1 MIRLAV
7 RLTVGGG
14 REAVTRLVITAFAVA
29 LGVGLLLAALAAS
42 NAIDAQALRTGWFDI
57 TGSSNFHITDR
68 SHSTSAAPG
77 ASPEWW
83 LSSDDA
89 YGDQPIDRVDVAALG
104 PHAPVPPGITRL
116 PAAGQYY
123 ASPALAA
130 LLRSVPA
137 GQLGDRY
144 PGHLAGPI
152 GPAALQSPG
161 SLVIII
167 GRTPAQIAPAAGA
180 ARITSIFTGRDPVT
194 STEAIAAVLGIVAI
208 ALLFPV
214 LVFIST
220 ATRLAAARREQRFA
234 AMRLA
239 GATPWQVSVVATVEA
254 ATAAAAGTAVGF
266 GLFFGFRSELARIPF
281 TGQPFFPGDMRLSL
295 LTIVVVAL
303 GIPAAAAVVAHV
315 ALRRVRISPLGTA
328 RRVRGRRPSAWRTLP
343 LLAAIGELLYFTA
356 VGPPATVNGQLWAY
370 LGGGGLAVAGLVI
383 AGSWLTMAGSALL
396 ARRVSRPA
404 GLLAARRLADD
415 PKGAFRAI
423 SGLIIAVFT
432 ATVAVGIITSMT
444 DNHARQTFGVAG
456 RNILVAGLTG
466 PRNLQ
471 NPDAAAGGVAVS
483 AAQIGRLSAVRG
495 VSSVVVSR
503 VSPPGITADNLIG
516 CAQLAR
522 LPALG
527 RCAPGASVAEF
538 DLQPL
543 GSTHQGFRSRI
554 WPAVALSAARLDRL
568 PASGLL
574 VGTDGSLAALETAR
588 TMIET
593 AFPLQSS
600 PVTIF
605 DTQGQRLLAAWQQ
618 LADVVILAG
627 LPIAACSLAVGV
639 VAGLT
644 DRKRPFSLL
653 RLAGTPVGL
662 LRRVV
667 ALESSVPLLA
677 VAVVSAALGLLVA
690 ELFLNSQLGL
700 NLRPPGPAYYGFV
713 AGGMLLSL
721 GIIAATFPL
730 LARITGPEAAR
741 SE

>member
-7 RLTVGGG
+7 RLTLNGG
-14 REAVTRLVITAFAVA
+14 REAVTRLVITAVAVA
-29 LGVGLLLAALAAS
+29 LGVGLLLAVLAAS

-57 TGSSNFHITDR
+57 TGSSDIHITGS
-68 SHSTSAAPG
+68 SHSAPG

-83 LSSDDA
+83 LSSYDA
-89 YGDQPIDRVDVAALG
+89 YRDQPIDRVDVAALG
-104 PHAPVPPGITRL
+104 PHAPVPPGLTRL
-116 PAAGQYY
+116 PGPGQYY

-137 GQLGDRY
+137 DQLADRY
-144 PGHLAGPI
+144 PGHLIGTV
-152 GPAALQSPG
+152 GPAALQSPE

-167 GRTPAQIAPAAGA
+167 GRAPAQVARAAGA
-180 ARITSIFTGRDPVT
+180 ARVTSIFTGRDPVT
-194 STEAIAAVLGIVAI
+194 STQGIAAVLGIVAI

-239 GATPWQVSVVATVEA
+239 GATPRQVSVVATVEA
-254 ATAAAAGTAVGF
+254 AIAAAAGTAAGF
-266 GLFFGFRSELARIPF
+266 ALFFGLRSELARIPF
-281 TGQPFFPGDMRLSL
+281 SGQPFFPGDLRLSL

-328 RRVRGRRPSAWRTLP
+328 RRVRRRRPSAWRTIP
-343 LLAAIGELLYFTA
+343 LLAGIGVLVYFTV
-356 VGPPATVNGQLWAY
+356 VGKPTTVNGQLWAY
-370 LGGGGLAVAGLVI
+370 LGGGALSVAGLVI
-383 AGSWLTMAGSALL
+383 AGSWLTMAGSTLL
-396 ARRVSRPA
+396 AGRASKPA

-444 DNHARQTFGVAG
+444 DNHALQTFGAAG
-456 RNILVAGLTG
+456 RNILIAGLTG

-471 NPDAAAGGVAVS
+471 NPNAAPGGVNVS
-483 AAQIGRLSAVRG
+483 AAQIGRLRTVPG

-503 VSPPGITADNLIG
+503 VPPPGITADNLID

-527 RCAPGASVAEF
+527 SCPPGASVAAF
-538 DLQPL
+538 DLQPM
-543 GSTHQGFRSRI
+543 GSTHSHSSTRI
-554 WPAVALSAARLDRL
+554 WAAVPMSADRLDRL

-574 VGTDGSLAALETAR
+574 VGTDGSPAALETAR

-593 AFPLQSS
+593 TFPLQSS

-605 DTQGQRLLAAWQQ
+605 DSQGQQLLAAWEQ
-618 LADVVILAG
+618 LANVVILAG

-677 VAVVSAALGLLVA
+677 VGVVSAALGLLVA

-713 AGGMLLSL
+713 VGGVLLSL
-721 GIIAATFPL
+721 GIIAATLPL
-730 LARITGPEAAR
+730 LGRMTGPEAAR

>member
-14 REAVTRLVITAFAVA
+14 RETITRLVITSVAVA

-42 NAIDAQALRTGWFDI
+42 NAIDAQALRSGWFDI
-57 TGSSNFHITDR
+57 TGSSHVDITVR
-68 SHSTSAAPG
+68 SHAAPAAPA

-83 LSSDDA
+83 LSSFDA
-89 YGDQPIDRVDVAALG
+89 YDQQPIDRVDVAALG

-116 PAAGQYY
+116 PGPGQYY

-137 GQLGDRY
+137 GQLADRY
-144 PGHLAGPI
+144 PGHLIGTV
-152 GPAALQSPG
+152 GPAALQSPE

-167 GRTPAQIAPAAGA
+167 GRTPAQVSRAAGA
-180 ARITSIFTGRDPVT
+180 ARITSIFTGRDPTT
-194 STEAIAAVLGIVAI
+194 STQGIAAVLGIVAI

-239 GATPWQVSVVATVEA
+239 GATPRQVSVVATVEA
-254 ATAAAAGTAVGF
+254 ATAAAAGTAAGF
-266 GLFFGFRSELARIPF
+266 ALFFAFRSELARIPF
-281 TGQPFFPGDMRLSL
+281 TGQPFFSGDMRLSL
-295 LTIVVVAL
+295 LTIAGVVL

-328 RRVRGRRPSAWRTLP
+328 RRVRARRPSAWRTVP
-343 LLAAIGELLYFTA
+343 LLAAIGEMVYFTA
-356 VGPPATVNGQLWAY
+356 VGHPTTVNGQLWAY
-370 LGGGGLAVAGLVI
+370 LGGGALAVAGLVV
-383 AGSWLTMAGSALL
+383 AGPWLTMAGSALL
-396 ARRVSRPA
+396 ARHASRPA
-404 GLLAARRLADD
+404 RLLAARRLADD

-423 SGLIIAVFT
+423 SGLILAVFT
-432 ATVAVGIITSMT
+432 ATTAAGIITSMT
-444 DNHARQTFGVAG
+444 ENHALETFGAAG

-471 NPDAAAGGVAVS
+471 NPNAAPGGVAVS
-483 AAQIGRLSAVRG
+483 AVQLGRLRAVPG
-495 VSSVVVSR
+495 VSSVVVSY
-503 VSPPGITADNLIG
+503 VPPPGTAADNLVD

-522 LPALG
+522 LPGLG
-527 RCAPGASVAEF
+527 SCPPGASVAAF
-538 DLQPL
+538 DLQPM
-543 GSTHQGFRSRI
+543 GSTHSHQRTRV
-554 WPAVALSAARLDRL
+554 WPAVSLPASRLDRL

-574 VGTDGSLAALETAR
+574 VGTDGSPVALETAR
-588 TMIET
+588 TTIET

-605 DTQGQRLLAAWQQ
+605 DSQGQQLLGAWQQ

-700 NLRPPGPAYYGFV
+700 NLRPPGAAYYGFV
-713 AGGMLLSL
+713 VGGMLLSL
-721 GIIAATFPL
+721 GIIAATLPVL
-730 LARITGPEAAR
+730 GRITGPEAAR